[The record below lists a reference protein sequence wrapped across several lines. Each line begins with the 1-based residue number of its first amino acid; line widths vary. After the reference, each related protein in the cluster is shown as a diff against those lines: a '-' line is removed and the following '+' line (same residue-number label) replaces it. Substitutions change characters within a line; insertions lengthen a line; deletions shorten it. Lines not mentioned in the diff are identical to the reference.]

1 MSETATTPVRLAPGD
16 PAPDF
21 TLPDA
26 DGNPVSLSSYRG
38 RRVIVYCYPA
48 ALTPGC
54 TTQAVDFTAAA
65 GDLAE
70 AGVDIVGV
78 SPDAPEKLQRIR
90 EKENLGITLVSDQ
103 DKQVLTSYGAYGPK
117 KLYGKEV
124 VGVIRSTFVVDAEG
138 RIEKAA
144 YNVKATGHVAKL
156 RKDLGITLVS
166 DEDKSVLTSYGAYGP
181 KKLYGKEVVGV
192 IRSTFVVDAE
202 GRIEKAQY
210 NVKATGHVAKLRKD
224 LGLG

>member
-1 MSETATTPVRLAPGD
+1 MTETAPAPVRLSPGD
-16 PAPDF
+16 PAPEF

-65 GDLAE
+65 GELAE
-70 AGVDIVGV
+70 AGLDIVGI
-78 SPDAPEKLQRIR
+78 SPDPPEKLQRFR
-90 EKENLGITLVSDQ
+90 EKEGLGITLVSDP
-103 DKQVLTSYGAYGPK
+103 DRSVLSAYGAYGPK

-124 VGVIRSTFVVDAEG
+124 IGVIRSTFVVDREG
-138 RIEKAA
+138 RIERAA

-156 RKDLGITLVS
+156 RKDLGI
-166 DEDKSVLTSYGAYGP
+166 G
-181 KKLYGKEVVGV
+181 
-192 IRSTFVVDAE
+192 
-202 GRIEKAQY
+202 
-210 NVKATGHVAKLRKD
+210 
-224 LGLG
+224 

>member
-1 MSETATTPVRLAPGD
+1 MLGMTATDAPPVRLSPGD
-16 PAPDF
+16 PAPEF

-26 DGNPVSLSSYRG
+26 DGKPVSLADHRG

-70 AGVDIVGV
+70 AGLDIVGI
-78 SPDAPEKLQRIR
+78 SPDEPEKLVRFR
-90 EKENLGITLVSDQ
+90 DKEQLGITLLSDPE
-103 DKQVLTSYGAYGPK
+103 KKVLRAYGAYGSK
-117 KLYGKEV
+117 KLNGKEV
-124 VGVIRSTFVVDAEG
+124 IGVIRSTFIIDAEG
-138 RIEKAA
+138 RIEQAA

-156 RKDLGITLVS
+156 R
-166 DEDKSVLTSYGAYGP
+166 
-181 KKLYGKEVVGV
+181 
-192 IRSTFVVDAE
+192 R
-202 GRIEKAQY
+202 
-210 NVKATGHVAKLRKD
+210 D

>member
-1 MSETATTPVRLAPGD
+1 MPHMSETAPAPVRLAPGD
-16 PAPDF
+16 PAPEF

-26 DGNPVSLSSYRG
+26 DGNPVSLADHRG

-48 ALTPGC
+48 AMTPGC
-54 TTQAVDFTAAA
+54 TTQAVDFTASA

-70 AGVDIVGV
+70 AGLDIIGI
-78 SPDAPEKLQRIR
+78 SPDPPEQLLRFR
-90 EKENLGITLVSDQ
+90 EKEGLRITLLSDPE
-103 DKQVLTSYGAYGPK
+103 KQVLAAYGAYGTK

-156 RKDLGITLVS
+156 R
-166 DEDKSVLTSYGAYGP
+166 
-181 KKLYGKEVVGV
+181 
-192 IRSTFVVDAE
+192 R
-202 GRIEKAQY
+202 
-210 NVKATGHVAKLRKD
+210 D

>member
-1 MSETATTPVRLAPGD
+1 MTDSERGLDTAPVRLAPGD
-16 PAPDF
+16 PAPEF

-26 DGNPVSLSSYRG
+26 EGNPVSLTDHRG

-54 TTQAVDFTAAA
+54 TTQAVDFTACA

-70 AGVDIVGV
+70 AGLDIIGI
-78 SPDAPEKLQRIR
+78 SPDPPEKLLRFR
-90 EKENLGITLVSDQ
+90 EEESLAITLLSDP
-103 DKQVLTSYGAYGPK
+103 DKQVLRAYGAYGTK

-124 VGVIRSTFVVDAEG
+124 VGVIRSTFVLDAEG

-156 RKDLGITLVS
+156 R
-166 DEDKSVLTSYGAYGP
+166 
-181 KKLYGKEVVGV
+181 
-192 IRSTFVVDAE
+192 R
-202 GRIEKAQY
+202 
-210 NVKATGHVAKLRKD
+210 D
-224 LGLG
+224 LGLY